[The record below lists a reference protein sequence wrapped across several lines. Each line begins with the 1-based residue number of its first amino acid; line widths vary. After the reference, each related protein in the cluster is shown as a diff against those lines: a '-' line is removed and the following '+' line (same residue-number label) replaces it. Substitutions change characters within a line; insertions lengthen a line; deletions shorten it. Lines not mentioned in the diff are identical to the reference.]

1 MPQTTMNP
9 ERIKLRSYAKV
20 NLGLHIL
27 GKREDG
33 YHEIRTILQTI
44 GLHDTLEIR
53 LTQGRGVSFQC
64 NRDELSCD
72 DNLVVRAMEAVCRHA
87 GLERGLA
94 ARLEKRIP
102 LGAGLGGGSSNA
114 AAVVMGLDQ
123 LLGLRMSR
131 RDWFEIGGALGADV
145 PFFFL
150 GGRALGVGRGSEVYP
165 LEDAAPCH
173 VLIVVP
179 PRPMATADAYR
190 RASLRL
196 TTQVNKSKIPLFCP
210 AFLDALE
217 SGDGLENHFE
227 TVVFRDQPDLKRL
240 KQRLLQWGARKAGL
254 TGSGS
259 ALVGLFDDK
268 GALTKAHAALRAGD
282 VRLLATQTL
291 TRHQYRHSL
300 VECLQQAIG

>member
-1 MPQTTMNP
+1 MKT
-9 ERIKLRSYAKV
+9 ERIKLRCYAKV

-33 YHEIRTILQTI
+33 YHEIRTLFQTI

-53 LTQGRGVSFQC
+53 LTQGRGVSLQC
-64 NRDELSCD
+64 NWDELNRG
-72 DNLVVRAMEAVCRHA
+72 DNLVVRALEAVCRHA
-87 GLERGLA
+87 GLERGLE
-94 ARLEKRIP
+94 ARLKKRIP

-114 AAVVMGLDQ
+114 AAAVMGLDR

-131 RDWFEIGGALGADV
+131 QDWFEIGGALGSDV
-145 PFFFL
+145 PFFFV

-165 LEDAAPCH
+165 LVDAAPSH

-179 PRPMATADAYR
+179 RQPMATADAYR
-190 RASLRL
+190 RVSLRL
-196 TTQVNKSKIPLFCP
+196 TTPVNKSKIPLFCP
-210 AFLDALE
+210 AFLDTLE
-217 SGDGLENHFE
+217 SGEGLENHFE

-259 ALVGLFDDK
+259 ALVGLFDEK
-268 GALTKAHAALRAGD
+268 GALTQTHAALRAGD
-282 VRLLATQTL
+282 VRLLTTRTL
-291 TRHQYRHSL
+291 TRDQYRHSL
-300 VECLQQAIG
+300 VECLPRAIG

>member
-1 MPQTTMNP
+1 MSP

-33 YHEIRTILQTI
+33 YHEIRTLFQTI
-44 GLHDTLEIR
+44 GLHDTLEIG
-53 LTQGRGVSFQC
+53 LTQAGGVSFQC
-64 NRDELSCD
+64 NRDELNCG
-72 DNLVVRAMEAVCRHA
+72 DNLVVRALEAACRHA
-87 GLERGLA
+87 GLERGLQ

-114 AAVVMGLDQ
+114 AAAVMGLDR

-145 PFFFL
+145 PFFFV
-150 GGRALGVGRGSEVYP
+150 GGRAIGVGRGSEVYP
-165 LEDAAPCH
+165 LEDAAPRH

-179 PRPMATADAYR
+179 PLPMPTADAYR

-196 TTQVNKSKIPLFCP
+196 TTTVDKSKIPLFCP

-217 SGDGLENHFE
+217 SGEGLENHFE

-259 ALVGLFDDK
+259 ALVGLFDEK
-268 GALTKAHAALRAGD
+268 GALTQAHAALRAEN
-282 VRLLATQTL
+282 VRLLATRTL
-291 TRHQYRHSL
+291 TRDQYRHSL
-300 VECLQQAIG
+300 VECLQRAIE

>member
-1 MPQTTMNP
+1 MRP
-9 ERIKLRSYAKV
+9 EQIKLRSFAKV

-27 GKREDG
+27 GAREDG
-33 YHEIRTILQTI
+33 FHEIRTLFQTI

-53 LTQGRGVSFQC
+53 LTQGQGVSCQC
-64 NRDELSCD
+64 NWAELNSA

-87 GLERGLA
+87 GLKGGVE

-114 AAVVMGLDQ
+114 AAAVMGLDR
-123 LLGLRMSR
+123 LLGLQMSR
-131 RDWFEIGGALGADV
+131 RDWFEIGGRLGSDV

-165 LEDAAPCH
+165 LEDEPPCH

-179 PRPMATADAYR
+179 SRPMPTAEAYR

-196 TTQVNKSKIPLFCP
+196 TSPVNKSKIPLFCP
-210 AFLDALE
+210 TFLDALE
-217 SGDGLENHFE
+217 SGEGLGNHFE
-227 TVVFRDQPDLKRL
+227 MVVFRDQPGLKRL
-240 KQRLLQWGARKAGL
+240 KQRLLQSGAKRAGL

-259 ALVGLFDDK
+259 ALVGFFDEE
-268 GALTKAHAALRAGD
+268 GALTQAQATLRDGN
-282 VRLLATQTL
+282 VRLLATRTL
-291 TRHQYRHSL
+291 NRDQYRHSL

>member
-1 MPQTTMNP
+1 MNP

-53 LTQGRGVSFQC
+53 LTQGRGVTLQC
-64 NRDELSCD
+64 NWDELNCG
-72 DNLVVRAMEAVCRHA
+72 DNLVVRALEAVCRQA
-87 GLERGLA
+87 GLERGLE

-102 LGAGLGGGSSNA
+102 MGAGLGGGSSNA
-114 AAVVMGLDQ
+114 AAAVMGLDR

-131 RDWFEIGGALGADV
+131 RDWFEIGGALGSDV
-145 PFFFL
+145 PFFFV

-173 VLIVVP
+173 VLVVVP
-179 PRPMATADAYR
+179 PLPMPTADAYR

-196 TTQVNKSKIPLFCP
+196 TTPVNKSKIPLFCP
-210 AFLDALE
+210 AYLDTLE

-227 TVVFRDQPDLKRL
+227 AVVFRDHPDLKRL
-240 KQRLLQWGARKAGL
+240 KQRLLQWGASKAGL

-259 ALVGLFDDK
+259 ALVGLFDEK
-268 GALTKAHAALRAGD
+268 GALAQAHAALLAGN
-282 VRLLATQTL
+282 VRLLATQTQ
-291 TRHQYRHSL
+291 TRDQYRHSL
-300 VECLQQAIG
+300 VECHQRAIG

>member
-1 MPQTTMNP
+1 MNP

-53 LTQGRGVSFQC
+53 LTQGRGVTLQC
-64 NRDELSCD
+64 NWDELNCG
-72 DNLVVRAMEAVCRHA
+72 DNLVVRALESVCRQA
-87 GLERGLA
+87 GLERGLE

-102 LGAGLGGGSSNA
+102 MGAGLGGGSSNA
-114 AAVVMGLDQ
+114 AAAVMGLDR

-131 RDWFEIGGALGADV
+131 RDWFEIGGALGSDV
-145 PFFFL
+145 PFFFV

-173 VLIVVP
+173 VLVVVP
-179 PRPMATADAYR
+179 PLPMPTADAYR

-196 TTQVNKSKIPLFCP
+196 TTPVNKSKIPLFCP
-210 AFLDALE
+210 AYLDTLE

-227 TVVFRDQPDLKRL
+227 TVVFRDHPDLKRL
-240 KQRLLQWGARKAGL
+240 KQRLLQWGASKAGL

-259 ALVGLFDDK
+259 ALVGLFDEK
-268 GALTKAHAALRAGD
+268 GALAQAHAALLAGN
-282 VRLLATQTL
+282 VRLLATQTQ
-291 TRHQYRHSL
+291 TRDQYRHSL
-300 VECLQQAIG
+300 VECHQRAIG

>member
-1 MPQTTMNP
+1 MKPA
-9 ERIKLRSYAKV
+9 RIKLRSYAKV

-33 YHEIRTILQTI
+33 FHEIRTVFQTI
-44 GLHDTLEIR
+44 GLHDTLEIGF
-53 LTQGRGVSFQC
+53 TQGRGVSFRC
-64 NRDELSCD
+64 NWAELSSD

-87 GLERGLA
+87 GRERGLE

-102 LGAGLGGGSSNA
+102 HGAGLGGGSSNA
-114 AAVVMGLDQ
+114 AAAVMGLDR

-131 RDWFEIGGALGADV
+131 RDWFEIGGALGSDV

-173 VLIVVP
+173 VLIVLP
-179 PRPMATADAYR
+179 PRPMPTAEAYR
-190 RASLRL
+190 RASLQL
-196 TTQVNKSKIPLFCP
+196 TTPVNKSKIPLFCP

-240 KQRLLQWGARKAGL
+240 KQRLLQRGARKAGL

-259 ALVGLFDDK
+259 ALVGLFDEK
-268 GALTKAHAALRAGD
+268 GALTQAKEALRAGG
-282 VRLLATQTL
+282 VRLLATRTL
-291 TRHQYRHSL
+291 TRDEYRQSL
-300 VECLQQAIG
+300 VECLPRAIG

>member
-1 MPQTTMNP
+1 MNP
-9 ERIKLRSYAKV
+9 ERIKLRCYAKV

-33 YHEIRTILQTI
+33 YHEIRTLFQTI

-53 LTQGRGVSFQC
+53 LTQGRGVSLQC
-64 NRDELSCD
+64 NWDELNCG
-72 DNLVVRAMEAVCRHA
+72 DNLVVRALEAVCRQA
-87 GLERGLA
+87 GLERGLE

-114 AAVVMGLDQ
+114 AAAVMGLDR

-131 RDWFEIGGALGADV
+131 RDWFEIGGALGSDV
-145 PFFFL
+145 PFFFV

-165 LEDAAPCH
+165 LEDPAPSH
-173 VLIVVP
+173 VLVVVP
-179 PRPMATADAYR
+179 PLPMPTADAYR

-196 TTQVNKSKIPLFCP
+196 TTPVNKSKIPLFCP
-210 AFLDALE
+210 AYLDALE

-227 TVVFRDQPDLKRL
+227 PVVFRDQPDLKRL
-240 KQRLLQWGARKAGL
+240 KRRLLQRGASKAGL

-259 ALVGLFDDK
+259 ALVGLFDEE
-268 GALTKAHAALRAGD
+268 GALTQAHAALRAGN
-282 VRLLATQTL
+282 VRLLATRTL
-291 TRHQYRHSL
+291 TRDQYRHSL
-300 VECLQQAIG
+300 VECHQRAIG

>member
-1 MPQTTMNP
+1 MKP

-33 YHEIRTILQTI
+33 YHEIRTLFQAI

-53 LTQGRGVSFQC
+53 LTQGQGVSFQC
-64 NRDELSCD
+64 NWAELGSG
-72 DNLVVRAMEAVCRHA
+72 DNLVVRAMEAVRRHT
-87 GLERGLA
+87 GLERGLEV
-94 ARLEKRIP
+94 RLEKRIP

-114 AAVVMGLDQ
+114 AAAVMGLDR

-131 RDWFEIGGALGADV
+131 REWFEIGGMLGSDV

-165 LEDAAPCH
+165 LEDDTPRH

-179 PRPMATADAYR
+179 PRPMPTAEAYR

-196 TTQVNKSKIPLFCP
+196 TSPVNKSKIPLFCP
-210 AFLDALE
+210 AFLDTLE

-240 KQRLLQWGARKAGL
+240 KQRLLQWGAGKAGL

-259 ALVGLFDDK
+259 ALVGLFDEK
-268 GALTKAHAALRAGD
+268 GALTQAQAALRAEN
-282 VRLLATQTL
+282 VRLLATRTL
-291 TRHQYRHSL
+291 TRDQYRHSL
-300 VECLQQAIG
+300 VECLQRAIG

>member
-1 MPQTTMNP
+1 MKP

-33 YHEIRTILQTI
+33 FHEIRTLFQTI

-53 LTQGRGVSFQC
+53 LTRGQGVSVQC
-64 NRDELSCD
+64 NRDELNRG
-72 DNLVVRAMEAVCRHA
+72 DNLVVRALEAVCSHA
-87 GLERGLA
+87 GLKRGLE

-102 LGAGLGGGSSNA
+102 LGSGLGGGSSNA
-114 AAVVMGLDQ
+114 AAAVMGLDR
-123 LLGLRMSR
+123 LLGLGMSR
-131 RDWFEIGGALGADV
+131 RDWFEIGGALGSDV
-145 PFFFL
+145 PFFFV
-150 GGRALGVGRGSEVYP
+150 GGRAIGVGRGSEVYP

-173 VLIVVP
+173 VLIVIP
-179 PRPMATADAYR
+179 PRPMPTADAYR

-210 AFLDALE
+210 AYLDTLE

-259 ALVGLFDDK
+259 ALVGLFDEK
-268 GALTKAHAALRAGD
+268 GALTQAHAALLAGN
-282 VRLLATQTL
+282 VGLLATRTL
-291 TRHQYRHSL
+291 TRDQYRRSL
-300 VECLQQAIG
+300 VECLQRAIG

>member
-1 MPQTTMNP
+1 MNP

-53 LTQGRGVSFQC
+53 LTQGRGVTLQC
-64 NRDELSCD
+64 NWAELNSG
-72 DNLVVRAMEAVCRHA
+72 DNLVVRALEAVCRQA
-87 GLERGLA
+87 GLERGLE

-102 LGAGLGGGSSNA
+102 MGAGLGGGSSNA
-114 AAVVMGLDQ
+114 AAAVMGLDR

-131 RDWFEIGGALGADV
+131 RDWFEIGGALGSDV
-145 PFFFL
+145 PFFFV

-173 VLIVVP
+173 VLVVVP
-179 PRPMATADAYR
+179 PLPMPTADAYR

-196 TTQVNKSKIPLFCP
+196 TTPVNKSKIPLFCP
-210 AFLDALE
+210 AYLDTLE

-227 TVVFRDQPDLKRL
+227 TVVFRDHPDLKRL
-240 KQRLLQWGARKAGL
+240 KQRLLQWGASKAGL

-259 ALVGLFDDK
+259 ALVGLFDEK
-268 GALTKAHAALRAGD
+268 GALAQAHAALLAGN
-282 VRLLATQTL
+282 VRLLATQTQ
-291 TRHQYRHSL
+291 TRDQYRHSL
-300 VECLQQAIG
+300 VECHQRAIG

>member
-1 MPQTTMNP
+1 MKP

-53 LTQGRGVSFQC
+53 LTQGRGVTLQC
-64 NRDELSCD
+64 NWDELNCG
-72 DNLVVRAMEAVCRHA
+72 DNLVVRALEAVCRQA
-87 GLERGLA
+87 GLERGME

-102 LGAGLGGGSSNA
+102 MGAGLGGGSSNA
-114 AAVVMGLDQ
+114 AAAVMGLDR

-131 RDWFEIGGALGADV
+131 RDWFEIGGALGSDV
-145 PFFFL
+145 PFFFV

-173 VLIVVP
+173 VLVVVP
-179 PRPMATADAYR
+179 PLPMPTADAYR

-196 TTQVNKSKIPLFCP
+196 TTPVNKSKIPLFCP
-210 AFLDALE
+210 AYLDTLE

-227 TVVFRDQPDLKRL
+227 TVVFRDHPDLKRL
-240 KQRLLQWGARKAGL
+240 KQRLLQWGASKAGL

-259 ALVGLFDDK
+259 ALVGLFDEK
-268 GALTKAHAALRAGD
+268 GALAQAHAALLAGN
-282 VRLLATQTL
+282 VRLLATQTQ
-291 TRHQYRHSL
+291 TRDQYRHSL
-300 VECLQQAIG
+300 VECHQRAIG

>member
-1 MPQTTMNP
+1 MNP

-33 YHEIRTILQTI
+33 YHEIRTLLQTI

-53 LTQGRGVSFQC
+53 LTRAPGVSFQC
-64 NRDELSCD
+64 NRDELNCG
-72 DNLVVRAMEAVCRHA
+72 DNLVVRALEAVCRHA
-87 GLERGLA
+87 GLEQGLE

-114 AAVVMGLDQ
+114 AAAVMGLDR

-131 RDWFEIGGALGADV
+131 RDWFEIGGALGSDV
-145 PFFFL
+145 PFFL
-150 GGRALGVGRGSEVYP
+150 VGGRAIGVGRGSEVYP
-165 LEDAAPCH
+165 LEDAAPRH

-179 PRPMATADAYR
+179 PRPMSTADAYR

-196 TTQVNKSKIPLFCP
+196 TTPVNKSKIPLFCP
-210 AFLDALE
+210 AYLDTLE

-240 KQRLLQWGARKAGL
+240 KQRLLQWGAMTAGL

-259 ALVGLFDDK
+259 ALVGLFDEK
-268 GALTKAHAALRAGD
+268 GALTQAHAALRAGN
-282 VRLLATQTL
+282 VRLLATRTL
-291 TRHQYRHSL
+291 PRDQYRRSL
-300 VECLQQAIG
+300 VECVQRAIG